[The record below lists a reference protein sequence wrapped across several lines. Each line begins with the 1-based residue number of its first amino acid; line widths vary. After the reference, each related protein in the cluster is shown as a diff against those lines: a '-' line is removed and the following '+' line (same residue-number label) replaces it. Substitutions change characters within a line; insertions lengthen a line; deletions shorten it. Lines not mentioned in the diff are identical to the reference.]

1 MAGSNSVLL
10 VTVDCLRRDHV
21 GFLGYDRPTTP
32 VLDSLAKE
40 SVVFGSAIV
49 AGTPTY
55 YSFPAILGSR
65 FPLSLGRDVLGI
77 PRKDETLATAL
88 RDQGFATAAFV
99 AANPYLTP
107 YFGYE
112 QGFDVFQDFLGAK
125 LEPLSNGSSPGSQRN
140 WLGRLNAALEHVSKS
155 LGPVGAIY
163 DELYFQYCQ
172 RWSVPKPRSLT
183 ELRRFPAADVIVDA
197 ATNWLS
203 NLGNKKFFLWI
214 HLMDPHAPYYPTE
227 EALALMG
234 SSEVTP
240 FRAQYLN
247 GVWNRELHPN
257 RLQRYRNAVMEL
269 YDAGVRWVDAQI
281 GCLIQTLRKSDLWE
295 NCAFVLTADHGEE
308 FLDHG
313 GRFHA
318 PGHLTEELI
327 RVPLL
332 MRFPGFET
340 IPITKSPFSLLHL
353 APTLLDALNA
363 PIPGS
368 FRGTSRWTQIQRGE
382 SWDDPAIAECVE
394 GCTNPFH
401 INNRIGPRVLAVR
414 EARFKLIIHFDGHSE
429 ELYDL
434 AADPKEQKPLPTTA
448 EKQTRHRLLEH
459 ARAHLHSSIAS
470 RNPQVRLR
478 SQLRDLQLEW
488 ARSD

>member
-1 MAGSNSVLL
+1 MANSNSLLL
-10 VTVDCLRRDHV
+10 VTVDCLRADHV
-21 GFLGYDRPTTP
+21 GFLGYERPTTS

-40 SVVFGSAIV
+40 SVVFRSAIV

-77 PRKDETLATAL
+77 PRQHATLATAL

-112 QGFDVFQDFLGAK
+112 QGFDVFQDFLGVK
-125 LEPLSNGSSPGSQRN
+125 LEPLSNGSSPAPQRG
-140 WLGRLNAALEHVSKS
+140 WAGRLNHALKQVSKS
-155 LGPVGAIY
+155 LGPIGAIY

-172 RWSVPKPRSLT
+172 RWSGPKPGSLT
-183 ELRRFPAADVIVDA
+183 ELRRFPAANVIVDA

-203 NLGNKKFFLWI
+203 GLENQNFFLWI

-234 SSEVTP
+234 SSAVTP
-240 FRAQYLN
+240 FRARYLN
-247 GVWNRELHPN
+247 GAWNRDVSAQ
-257 RLQRYRNAVMEL
+257 RLKGYRDAIVEL
-269 YDAGVRWVDAQI
+269 YDAGIRWVDVQI
-281 GCLIQTLRKSDLWE
+281 GHLIQTLRKSDLWQH
-295 NCAFVLTADHGEE
+295 CAFVLTADHGEE
-308 FLDHG
+308 LLDHG
-313 GRFHA
+313 GRFHP
-318 PGHLTEELI
+318 PGRLTEELI

-332 MRFPGFET
+332 MRVPGFAT
-340 IPITKSPFSLLHL
+340 APIADSPFSLLHL

-368 FRGTSRWTQIQRGE
+368 FRGTSHLTQIQRGE
-382 SWDDPAIAECVE
+382 SWGDPAIVECVE
-394 GCTNPFH
+394 GCTNPFR

-414 EARFKLIIHFDGHSE
+414 EARFKLVIHFDGHSE

-434 AADPKEQKPLPTTA
+434 VADPQEQKPLPSTA
-448 EKQTRHRLLEH
+448 EKQTRRRLLER

-470 RNPQVRLR
+470 RNPEVRLR